1 MLHRCA
7 IHWLLSICD
16 RSHPPFYPSN
26 NREGNIT
33 LLNDCKPQTETTKLV
48 ENSSPAGR
56 EPVLTDTSSESLCDS
71 KSSYSCGNNVPCSG
85 SSKPDEQGLLNCLEG
100 TVKSACA
107 FDADKE
113 CKPTDKSNE
122 GSPGGIKT
130 ESGEGPDFAD
140 APSAPATV
148 CTEILRSGSYEI
160 IDSSQLLSSDN
171 LAGDVISE
179 ELTDQLF
186 TVSQDRPHEKE
197 NTIESMLSSE
207 ENCAT
212 NEPESSHFNGSQN
225 VTDAIHQMS
234 NVKLE
239 GESST
244 GVEEPVH
251 QPNGAVSDAC
261 VDQCSAEVVNSHSVS
276 CRDEPENNAHAF
288 EDDTATDEVTCT
300 DVNSDPSFF
309 EELSG
314 GNGHLLEE
322 EDQLPETSDSSLSS
336 QQVTLNE
343 GYYYHDPYRWTP
355 EEIKAATGKDECTFM
370 EHSLKLRSVYTDVEA
385 STIFFP
391 FILSAFS
398 TFYFQPFKFV
408 PFFLNLLEHVLVSF

>member
-1 MLHRCA
+1 ML
-7 IHWLLSICD
+7 SVCD
-16 RSHPPFYPSN
+16 RSHPPFYPTN

-33 LLNDCKPQTETTKLV
+33 PLNDCKPETETTKLV
-48 ENSSPAGR
+48 ENSSPAER
-56 EPVLTDTSSESLCDS
+56 EPVLTDTSSESLFDS

-85 SSKPDEQGLLNCLEG
+85 SSKLGEQGLLNSDS
-100 TVKSACA
+100 VKGACA
-107 FDADKE
+107 SDADKA
-113 CKPTDKSNE
+113 CKPADKSSE

-130 ESGEGPDFAD
+130 ESGEGPDTTD
-140 APSAPATV
+140 APAPATV
-148 CTEILRSGSYEI
+148 CTEILKSGSCEI
-160 IDSSQLLSSDN
+160 IDSSQLLSSDS

-179 ELTDQLF
+179 EPTDQLL
-186 TVSQDRPHEKE
+186 TVSQDKPHEKE
-197 NTIESMLSSE
+197 NTIEFMLSAE

-225 VTDAIHQMS
+225 VADAIHQMS

-251 QPNGAVSDAC
+251 QHNGAVSDAY
-261 VDQCSAEVVNSHSVS
+261 VNQCSAEVIKSHSVS
-276 CRDEPENNAHAF
+276 SRDELENNGRAF
-288 EDDTATDEVTCT
+288 DDDIATDEVTCT

-314 GNGHLLEE
+314 GNDHLLEE
-322 EDQLPETSDSSLSS
+322 EDQLPETSDSSPSS

-343 GYYYHDPYRWTP
+343 GYYYYDPYRWTP

-370 EHSLKLRSVYTDVEA
+370 EHSLKLRSVYTDVEV
-385 STIFFP
+385 ST
-391 FILSAFS
+391 S
-398 TFYFQPFKFV
+398 
-408 PFFLNLLEHVLVSF
+408 FFLLFCLHFQHFIFNH